1 MREIRPGDEGV
12 GVPGSQDLL
21 DGGEQ
26 CGVLVAGRGASVS
39 DGSAQDLLGS
49 FGQFVECV
57 DHQPYRALKFHQPQR
72 GPSCLSPVRSWTA

>member
-1 MREIRPGDEGV
+1 MREIRPGGEGV

-49 FGQFVECV
+49 FGQVVECV

-72 GPSCLSPVRSWTA
+72 GRVASLQFEAGPA